1 MKLVR
6 QIATLVLKLQFN
18 FESVLLINTI
28 TSARNRIEKDRLR
41 IATSATAV
49 TIRLAAATTATN
61 INISASSSAAAW
73 FDSDEFDS

>member
-1 MKLVR
+1 M
-6 QIATLVLKLQFN
+6 
-18 FESVLLINTI
+18 NTI
-28 TSARNRIEKDRLR
+28 MSARNRIEKGRLT